1 MKNIQIFD
9 DAADT
14 GLTLDELGFNGT
26 LYWAYMRSK
35 DAENEY
41 IDFNEVIWDK
51 DIEPIIDFCKTMGVD
66 HITIS
71 STFSSLTTT
80 VWQMTELGCT
90 IEGMTQVNATHTDW
104 QTGKRARVPAFLI
117 RMPQA

>member
-9 DAADT
+9 DAEST
-14 GLTLDELGFNGT
+14 GLSLKELGFNGT
-26 LYWAYMRSK
+26 LYWAYKRSQEAK
-35 DAENEY
+35 NEY
-41 IDFNEVIWDK
+41 IDFNEVIWDE
-51 DIEPIIDFCKTMGVD
+51 DIEPIVDFCKAMGID

-80 VWQMTELGCT
+80 VWQMTKLGCT
-90 IEGMTQVNATHTDW
+90 LEGMTQVNSTHTDW
-104 QTGKRARVPAFLI
+104 KTGKRASVPAFLI